1 MRRPLILT
9 LLACFALAA
18 AAAAGKHEHN
28 SDARGVWTEIAQAPS
43 ETRSW
48 KNPYEG
54 QADGV
59 AAGEKLFH
67 QHCADCHGDDARG
80 KHAPNLRSAG
90 VQNATP
96 GELAWLLRNG
106 NMTHRMPPWAGIPE
120 QRRWQIVAYIKSL
133 GVETKSSASNAVPAA
148 ANTES
153 R

>member
-1 MRRPLILT
+1 MRPLLISG
-9 LLACFALAA
+9 LLLFASLAV
-18 AAAAGKHEHN
+18 AGATMRTHKT
-28 SDARGVWTEIAQAPS
+28 DDRGVWLEIARAPV

-54 QADGV
+54 KPDGI
-59 AAGEKLFH
+59 AAGEKLFR
-67 QHCADCHGDDARG
+67 QHCEECHGEDSKGRR
-80 KHAPNLRSAG
+80 HAPDLRSPG

-133 GVETKSSASNAVPAA
+133 GPEISH
-148 ANTES
+148 
-153 R
+153 

>member
-1 MRRPLILT
+1 MRRLLVFT
-9 LLACFALAA
+9 LLTFSSLAA
-18 AAAAGKHEHN
+18 VAAGRHEHK
-28 SDARGVWTEIAQAPS
+28 SDDRGVWVEIAQAPAS
-43 ETRSW
+43 TRSW

-59 AAGEKLFH
+59 AAGDKLFH

-80 KHAPNLRSAG
+80 KRAPNLRSAG

-133 GVETKSSASNAVPAA
+133 GVETKSSASNATPAA
-148 ANTES
+148 ANLES

>member
-1 MRRPLILT
+1 MRRLFILA
-9 LLACFALAA
+9 LLACTALAA
-18 AAAAGKHEHN
+18 AAAGRHEHK
-28 SDARGVWTEIAQAPS
+28 SDDRGVWVEIAQAPAS
-43 ETRSW
+43 TRSW
-48 KNPYEG
+48 KNPYGG

-80 KHAPNLRSAG
+80 KHAPNLRYPG

-120 QRRWQIVAYIKSL
+120 QRRWQIVAFIKSL
-133 GVETKSSASNAVPAA
+133 GVETTTSASNTVAA
-148 ANTES
+148 PYSAS

>member
-1 MRRPLILT
+1 MRPLLIPALLT
-9 LLACFALAA
+9 FASLAA
-18 AAAAGKHEHN
+18 AAGAVHHEHK
-28 SDARGVWTEIAQAPS
+28 SDDRGVWVEIAQAPAA
-43 ETRSW
+43 TRNW

-54 QADGV
+54 QTDGI

-106 NMTHRMPPWAGIPE
+106 NMTHRMPAWAGIPE
-120 QRRWQIVAYIKSL
+120 QRRWQIVAFIKSL
-133 GVETKSSASNAVPAA
+133 GVETKSSASNTVAA
-148 ANTES
+148 PDSAS